1 MTLRS
6 GGSGESSTGGGGRWP
21 LLVVA
26 ALAVVGLVAGAAAL
40 LPDGGGGVTESP
52 RDAVPLPAGPP
63 APPDLSRAFRHAGEI
78 GPLSSLLV
86 SRAGERL
93 GERYFHGATAA
104 RVVNVKS
111 ASKSVISA
119 LVGIAID
126 RGHIRDTEQ
135 PVAEL
140 LPRAF
145 AGLEDPRKHR
155 ITVGQLLSME
165 AGLETT
171 SFGSY
176 GEWVES
182 SDWVRWALE
191 RPMECSPGTCWEYST
206 GNTHL
211 LSAILTEAT
220 GTDTRTFAARELLGP
235 LGIPARPWDRGP
247 RGYYLGGNNMGFR
260 PVELLRIGETYLND
274 GRWRGRQVVPAEW
287 IERSWTP
294 RSTSSYNGNDY
305 GYGWWGRRVA
315 GHRVW
320 YAWGYGGQYL
330 FAVPDLEL
338 AVVATTNLSR
348 QRRRWDADRAIFAL
362 LREEIIPEVR
372 RAWDAAP
379 PPARAGGS

>member
-6 GGSGESSTGGGGRWP
+6 GGSGPGPAAGGGHRP

-26 ALAVVGLVAGAAAL
+26 ALTVVGLAAGAAAL
-40 LPDGGGGVTESP
+40 VPHGGDGGADA

-63 APPDLSRAFRHAGEI
+63 GPADLSEAFRRAGEI
-78 GPLSSLLV
+78 GPLTSLLV

-93 GERYFHGATAA
+93 GERYYRGATAS

-111 ASKSVISA
+111 ASKSVLSA
-119 LVGIAID
+119 LVGIAIEQ
-126 RGHIRDTEQ
+126 GHIRGTDQ

-140 LPRAF
+140 LPQAF
-145 AGLEDPRKHR
+145 AGLEDPRKRR
-155 ITVGQLLSME
+155 ITVGHLLAME
-165 AGLETT
+165 AGLATT
-171 SFGSY
+171 SFSNY
-176 GEWVES
+176 GPWVES

-191 RPMECSPGTCWEYST
+191 RPMECDPGACWEYST

-211 LSAILTEAT
+211 LSAALTEAT
-220 GTDTRTFAARELLGP
+220 GMDTRTYAARELLGP
-235 LGIPARPWDRGP
+235 LGIPARPWDRSP

-260 PVELLRIGETYLND
+260 PVELLRIGETYLD
-274 GRWRGRQVVPAEW
+274 GGRWEGRQVVPAGW

-338 AVVATTNLSR
+338 AVVATTDLAR
-348 QRRRWDADRAIFAL
+348 QRRRWDADRAIFGL
-362 LREEIIPEVR
+362 LREQIIPEVR
-372 RAWDAAP
+372 RAWGAGRPAAP
-379 PPARAGGS
+379 RR